1 MENRALMAHVSH
13 PYQLGRQLGPCRG
26 NGWQGSQ
33 MLCIVSYRGE
43 WRFRATPPNP
53 SFSFYIALCLLRGVT
68 LCILPGNINKP
79 AWMGFSFGRLVCILF
94 GLIFSRRYIYRYDE
108 HDQKWI
114 VYINQAFRFRKK
126 KMKKMILWRLF
137 RYQHTGNLF
146 QTKTGKEIIR
156 LLELIPFFLI

>member
-1 MENRALMAHVSH
+1 MYRIRISWVVSWGH
-13 PYQLGRQLGPCRG
+13 AVETGGKAAKCFVLYRTVA
-26 NGWQGSQ
+26 NDGSE
-33 MLCIVSYRGE
+33 L
-43 WRFRATPPNP
+43 PPLPNP

-68 LCILPGNINKP
+68 LCILPGNINRP

-94 GLIFSRRYIYRYDE
+94 GLIFSRRYIVRYDE

-137 RYQHTGNLF
+137 RYQHTGHLF